1 MSCVED
7 DKSPVGLAVGLSF
20 VFVVLLIIVVVVVVV
35 VLRRRSSSRFVSFLL
50 SISVFFA
57 FSFFIKAK
65 FHYASWFE
73 DGSKLVA
80 DRFEPALNQL
90 A

>member
-7 DKSPVGLAVGLSF
+7 DKSSVGLAVGLSF

-50 SISVFFA
+50 SISVFCF
-57 FSFFIKAK
+57 
-65 FHYASWFE
+65 
-73 DGSKLVA
+73 
-80 DRFEPALNQL
+80 
-90 A
+90 